1 MRIDP
6 SAVLHSYITSLAAF
20 RGVMV
25 SGTRVDRSKGQPTI
39 VIDHAGGYR
48 VVRDRADRA
57 DMTLHVYHQSMT
69 AAAGM
74 AYELREALL
83 EDLPGRVVNGA
94 LVLDVAE
101 VHGPL
106 FLPDSMT
113 GEDRYVESI
122 AVYLAD
128 A

>member
-6 SAVLHSYITSLAAF
+6 AAVLHSYIASLPVM

-39 VIDHAGGYR
+39 VLEHAGGYR

-57 DMTLHVYHQSMT
+57 ELVTHVYHQSMT
-69 AAAGM
+69 LAAGM
-74 AYELREALL
+74 SYDLRSALL
-83 EDLPGRVVNGA
+83 EDLPGQVVAGA

-101 VHGPL
+101 VHAPL

-113 GEDRYVESI
+113 GEYRYVHSI
-122 AVYLAD
+122 AAYLTD

>member
-6 SAVLHSYITSLAAF
+6 AAVLHSYVTSLPAM

-39 VIDHAGGYR
+39 VLEHAGGYR
-48 VVRDRADRA
+48 IVRDRADRA
-57 DMTLHVYHQSMT
+57 ELVIHAYHQSMT
-69 AAAGM
+69 LAAGM
-74 AYELREALL
+74 AYDLRSALL
-83 EDLPGRVVNGA
+83 EDLPGQAVDGA

-101 VHGPL
+101 IHSPH

-113 GEDRYVESI
+113 GEYRYVHSI